1 MSPTGAPL
9 RGQVYR
15 VDIGFGAKPWLIVS
29 NNHRN
34 RVLSDV
40 IAVRITTINKHV
52 NLPTWVPLAPAD
64 PLVGAVNTDDLQ
76 QLHRDEL
83 DTLLGTLSPAT
94 IQAVNEALRIVLA
107 LP

>member
-1 MSPTGAPL
+1 MSAPL

-15 VDIGFGAKPWLIVS
+15 ADIGFGAKPWLVVS

-34 RVLSDV
+34 RALSDLL
-40 IAVRITTINKHV
+40 AVRITTTDRHA
-52 NLPTWVPLAPAD
+52 NLPTWVQLGTAD
-64 PLVGAVNTDDLQ
+64 PLVGYINTDDLQ

-83 DTLLGTLSPAT
+83 DVLLGLLTPVTLR
-94 IQAVNEALRIVLA
+94 AVNDALRIVLA

>member
-1 MSPTGAPL
+1 MSGPL

-15 VDIGFGAKPWLIVS
+15 ADIGFGAKPWLVVS

-34 RVLSDV
+34 RALSDLL
-40 IAVRITTINKHV
+40 AVRITATDRHA
-52 NLPTWVPLAPAD
+52 NLPTWVQLGTAD
-64 PLVGAVNTDDLQ
+64 PLVGYINTDDLQ

-83 DTLLGTLSPAT
+83 DVLLGSLTPVTLR
-94 IQAVNEALRIVLA
+94 AVNDALRIVLA

>member
-1 MSPTGAPL
+1 MSAPL

-15 VDIGFGAKPWLIVS
+15 ADIGFGAKPWLVVS

-34 RVLSDV
+34 RALSDLL
-40 IAVRITTINKHV
+40 AVRITTTDRHA
-52 NLPTWVPLAPAD
+52 NLPTWVQLCTAD
-64 PLVGAVNTDDLQ
+64 PLVGYINTDDLQ

-83 DTLLGTLSPAT
+83 DVLLGSLTPAT
-94 IQAVNEALRIVLA
+94 LRAVNDALRIVLA

>member
-1 MSPTGAPL
+1 VSAPL

-15 VDIGFGAKPWLIVS
+15 VDIGFGAKPWLVVS

-34 RVLSDV
+34 RALSDLL
-40 IAVRITTINKHV
+40 AVRITTTDRPA
-52 NLPTWVPLAPAD
+52 NLPTWVRLTADD
-64 PLVGAVNTDDLQ
+64 PLVGYVNTDDLQ

-83 DTLLGTLSPAT
+83 RDCLGSLTPAT
-94 IQAVNEALRIVLA
+94 LRAVNDALRIVLA